1 MKTYPLVSQNQHGHH
16 PFNRTKS
23 RIKPSLPPKQ
33 QQQQQQQ
40 QTEEQQCPP
49 KETDVTLVMG
59 RAPWW
64 IPSPVAATMAGSQT
78 RNFTFAEALKV
89 FLQNFSFHSYGKL
102 VEPGR
107 PCQEKLFWLAFHI
120 LAMSALIIFL
130 TNYHNTDQR
139 LLTTSIY
146 NPIYPISE
154 VSFPAV
160 SICSM
165 NRISNES
172 AKLYARELQRKDPR
186 KRSAEYFYGQI
197 KYLQYNYYE
206 PGEMPDYE
214 KALKFQRFLDIYD
227 RKDDEL
233 FFNTRRRMAMLTP
246 NCSSILKVCRLGGE
260 DADCLREF
268 TETFTARGLCCTF
281 NRNRKYSAKRKFRHR
296 FLGPDMGLVVL
307 LNASQKD
314 DFIPSVTSERFEVFI
329 HSSHTAPDP
338 SSGSVEVRIVEGG
351 KNTFLALKPRIFQT
365 IDEVR
370 YYKPKVR
377 NCMFND
383 ELPDVFGKSY
393 TYSNCI
399 SYCRTRSQVV
409 LCECLPFMANS
420 LNISSSTAFCTL
432 QHRGCLMRYDFKW
445 YNVMTQRPNTVGL
458 DREMEDSLYC
468 PYCLPTCSETQY
480 TVTVMDLPLNKFNMK
495 SFPRHKENYSDL
507 AVLHVYFG
515 VTNGVFYRRFLLNS
529 WFEKFSY
536 IGSICGVI
544 AGFSLIGIG
553 EVIFFVVQQLIMALR
568 SDAYTEERKN
578 RRRKATNPLL
588 ILP

>member
-1 MKTYPLVSQNQHGHH
+1 MKTYPLIQD
-16 PFNRTKS
+16 
-23 RIKPSLPPKQ
+23 PS
-33 QQQQQQQ
+33 
-40 QTEEQQCPP
+40 TTT

-59 RAPWW
+59 RAAWW
-64 IPSPVAATMAGSQT
+64 IPSPTVATTTDGSNA
-78 RNFTFAEALKV
+78 RNLTFAAAMRD
-89 FLQNFSFHSYGKL
+89 FLHNFSFHSYGKL

-120 LAMSALIIFL
+120 LALSALIIFL
-130 TNYHNTDQR
+130 MNYTNTDKR

-146 NPIYPISE
+146 DPIYPISE

-172 AKLYARELQRKDPR
+172 AMRYAEELQRKDP
-186 KRSAEYFYGQI
+186 KNRSVEHFYEQI
-197 KYLQYNYYE
+197 KFLQYNYYVR
-206 PGEMPDYE
+206 GDMPDYE

-227 RKDDEL
+227 REDDEL

-246 NCSSILKVCRLGGE
+246 NCSTIIQGCRLGGVE
-260 DADCLREF
+260 IDCAPEF
-268 TETFTARGLCCTF
+268 SEMFTSKGLCCTF
-281 NRNRKYSAKRKFRHR
+281 NRDKKYISKRSFRYR
-296 FLGPDMGLVVL
+296 FFGPDMGLVVL
-307 LNASQKD
+307 LNASHND
-314 DFIPSVTSERFEVFI
+314 DFIPSMTAERFEVLI
-329 HSSHTAPDP
+329 HSPDITPNP
-338 SSGSVEVRIVEGG
+338 SSGSVEERMIEGG
-351 KNTFLALKPRIFQT
+351 KDTFLSLTPRIFQT
-365 IDEVR
+365 VDEVR

-383 ELPDVFGKSY
+383 ELPELFGSSY

-409 LCECLPFMANS
+409 LCECLPFMANIV
-420 LNISSSTAFCTL
+420 NISSSTAYCSL
-432 QHRGCLMRYDFKW
+432 QHRECLMRYDFKW
-445 YNVMTQRPNTVGL
+445 YNVMTQRPNNLGL

-468 PYCLPTCSETQY
+468 PYCLPTCSETKY
-480 TVTVMDLPLNKFNMK
+480 TVTVMDLPLNTYNMK
-495 SFPRHKENYSDL
+495 TFPEHKGNLSDL

-515 VTNGVFYRRFLLNS
+515 VSHGVFYRRFLLNS
-529 WFEKFSY
+529 WFELFSY

-553 EVIFFVVQQLIMALR
+553 EVVFFFLQQLFAALR
-568 SDAYTEERKN
+568 NDGSSDENKRNK
-578 RRRKATNPLL
+578 RKAEKPLI

>member
-1 MKTYPLVSQNQHGHH
+1 
-16 PFNRTKS
+16 
-23 RIKPSLPPKQ
+23 
-33 QQQQQQQ
+33 
-40 QTEEQQCPP
+40 
-49 KETDVTLVMG
+49 
-59 RAPWW
+59 
-64 IPSPVAATMAGSQT
+64 
-78 RNFTFAEALKV
+78 
-89 FLQNFSFHSYGKL
+89 
-102 VEPGR
+102 
-107 PCQEKLFWLAFHI
+107 
-120 LAMSALIIFL
+120 MSALIIFL

-146 NPIYPISE
+146 DPIYPISD

-281 NRNRKYSAKRKFRHR
+281 NRNR
-296 FLGPDMGLVVL
+296 
-307 LNASQKD
+307 N
-314 DFIPSVTSERFEVFI
+314 
-329 HSSHTAPDP
+329 SHTAPDP

-370 YYKPKVR
+370 YYKPEVR

-445 YNVMTQRPNTVGL
+445 YNVMTQRTNTVGL